1 MTDLGEIKDMEKE
14 FEMTDLGEIKYF
26 LRMEISQF
34 NDGIFI
40 SQKKY
45 ALVIL
50 KFCMEQCKPIATPI
64 VVNEKLSMNDGI
76 DKADDF
82 VYRSIIGSLLYLSAT
97 RPDIMFV
104 ASLLSRFMHSP
115 SQVHF
120 RAAKRVLRYIRGT
133 TDYGLYFLKT

>member
-1 MTDLGEIKDMEKE
+1 MTGVQ
-14 FEMTDLGEIKYF
+14 TC
-26 LRMEISQF
+26 
-34 NDGIFI
+34 
-40 SQKKY
+40 
-45 ALVIL
+45 AL
-50 KFCMEQCKPIATPI
+50 PIY
-64 VVNEKLSMNDGI
+64 GI